1 MSKIELLKAV
11 KISRIHLLQT
21 IEGSSP
27 EEIIKPEVI
36 GSWSVRDTLSH
47 IAGWDVWM
55 SNALR
60 AVVEGNPIDR
70 SMTLDFNKTN
80 TVFINERNNMPLEQI
95 LTEMDITHKKMLC
108 FVKNLS
114 EEQIKKPHII
124 DGYNWS
130 VETFLKIWVEHD
142 PHHTKML
149 LQWKKSLKE
158 DKANT
163 SNNN

>member
-55 SNALR
+55 SNSLQ
-60 AVVEGNPIDR
+60 AVVEETQLDL
-70 SMTLDFNKTN
+70 SLTLDFNNTN
-80 TVFINERNNMPLEQI
+80 TLFINERKDWSLEQI
-95 LTEMDITHKKMLC
+95 LTEMDITHKKMLV
-108 FVKNLS
+108 FVKKLS
-114 EEQIKKPHII
+114 EEQITKPHII

-130 VETFLKIWVEHD
+130 VKTFLKIWVEHD
-142 PHHTKML
+142 PHHTKRL

-158 DKANT
+158 V
-163 SNNN
+163 

>member
-11 KISRIHLLQT
+11 KISRINLLKA
-21 IEGSSP
+21 IEGLSP

-36 GSWSVRDTLSH
+36 GYWSVRDTLSH
-47 IAGWDVWM
+47 IAGWDIWM
-55 SNALR
+55 NNALR
-60 AVVEGNPIDR
+60 AVVEDNPIDL
-70 SMTLDFNKTN
+70 SMTLDFNNTN
-80 TVFINERNNMPLEQI
+80 ALFINERKDWSLEQI
-95 LTEMDITHKKMLC
+95 LTEMDITHKKMFC

-114 EEQIKKPHII
+114 EEKIKKPHII
-124 DGYNWS
+124 DDYNWS
-130 VETFLKIWVEHD
+130 VQTFLKIWVEHD

-158 DKANT
+158 VKSNT